1 MMGLRQIDIAGFV
14 PATLRDQPAPQ
25 LVWAEIADLVI
36 DDRYQRGLTPNGR
49 RHIQRIADGWDW
61 KKYQPILV
69 APTPEGGLAIVD
81 GQHRAHAAVLVGL
94 TRIPAMTVAMTP
106 AEQASGFAAVNRD
119 RIKLG
124 LPNIFRAEL
133 AAGTEWAVAAEHAV
147 SAAGCV
153 LLSYAPNAAM
163 RRPGDV
169 TAHSLI
175 RAMIEAG
182 EGEAV
187 TAGLRAIRSSVQGSA
202 GTDAYDGRILRV
214 WLPLIAENQRHMRL
228 PLAAI
233 FDEIDW
239 EGEFD
244 AARARNR
251 VGGPP
256 TRQAVTDTVR
266 QMLRAAARGEAA

>member
-1 MMGLRQIDIAGFV
+1 MRKIDIAGFV

-25 LVWAEIADLVI
+25 LIWAEVADLVI
-36 DDRYQRGLTPNGR
+36 DDNYQRTLTRQGR
-49 RHIQRIADGWDW
+49 QHIQRIADGWDW
-61 KKYQPILV
+61 TKFQPILV
-69 APTPEGGLAIVD
+69 APTPDGGLAIVD
-81 GQHRAHAAVLVGL
+81 GQHRAHAAALVGL
-94 TRIPAMTVAMTP
+94 TTIPAMTVAMTP

-119 RIKLG
+119 RIGLG
-124 LPNIFRAEL
+124 LSNIYRAEL
-133 AAGTEWAVAAEHAV
+133 AAGTEWAVAAERAV

-153 LLSYAPNAAM
+153 LLTYHPSASL

-187 TAGLRAIRSSVQGSA
+187 TAGLRAIRDSVQGSA
-202 GTDAYDGRILRV
+202 GTDAYDGRIIKA
-214 WLPLIAENQRHMRL
+214 WLPLIAENQRYMRL

-233 FDEIDW
+233 FDHVDW

-244 AARARNR
+244 AAKARARI
-251 VGGPP
+251 GGPP
-256 TRQAVTDTVR
+256 ARTAVMDRVR
-266 QMLRAAARGEAA
+266 AHLRSSQQVAA